1 MEMGG
6 AGHETSHEY
15 AYFKFTD
22 ELREWTISV
31 QGGLLVVGM
40 NGLGGQVIRVPMVR
54 GGPFIPDTDGPGG
67 PIMGGPLV
75 A

>member
-6 AGHETSHEY
+6 TGHETSHEY

-54 GGPFIPDTDGPGG
+54 GDHLFPIRMVPGDQLWG
-67 PIMGGPLV
+67 DHQ
-75 A
+75 